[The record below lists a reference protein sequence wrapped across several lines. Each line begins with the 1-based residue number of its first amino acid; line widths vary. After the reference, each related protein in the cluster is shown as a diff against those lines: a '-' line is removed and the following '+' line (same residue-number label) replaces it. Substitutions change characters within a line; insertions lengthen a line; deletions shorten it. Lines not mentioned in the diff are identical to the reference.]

1 MGFLRSLL
9 GRKQPAPS
17 DVGGDAR
24 AISDLNAALPKG
36 VNPEPAKRTWHLAD
50 EKHDLEHMKRCC
62 DAELETMER
71 AGVVAAPY
79 YFERVAILS
88 RKAKNY
94 VQEVEYC
101 EKYIQSVKAYYAAHG
116 TSNVADVR
124 KGPRFRAI
132 VARLSTARR
141 LMVQSRQASR

>member
-1 MGFLRSLL
+1 MDFLRSLL

-17 DVGGDAR
+17 TAGDEAR
-24 AISDLNAALPKG
+24 PIRDLNAAPPEG
-36 VNPEPAKRTWHLAD
+36 VNPAPAKQTWDLAD
-50 EKHDLEHMKRCC
+50 KKHDLEHMKQCC
-62 DAELETMER
+62 DAELKSMELT
-71 AGVVAAPY
+71 GVVAAPY

-94 VQEVEYC
+94 RQEVEYC
-101 EKYIQSVKAYYAAHG
+101 EKYIESVKAYYAAHG

-124 KGPRFRAI
+124 KGPTFRAI

-141 LMVQSRQASR
+141 LML